1 MEYVTVTYS
10 EVEVFQGTRTNA
22 NRNVLAAYSNYFKAM
37 FTNDMI
43 ESRSREVKIVD
54 IEASTLEALVDFCY
68 TGKITINDENV
79 FSILSAAGLLQLGD
93 VQVRLLTPGRLH
105 LIGISAV
112 LYHCKPKSE
121 NT

>member
-1 MEYVTVTYS
+1 MTVMRFAAEIPGKMIAELT
-10 EVEVFQGTRTNA
+10 VDNDGTRTNA

-43 ESRSREVKIVD
+43 ESRS
-54 IEASTLEALVDFCY
+54 TLVDFCY

-93 VQVRLLTPGRLH
+93 VQ
-105 LIGISAV
+105 
-112 LYHCKPKSE
+112 
-121 NT
+121 